1 MAMRGT
7 KPQTAAQQ
15 KLAGNPGKR
24 PPRKEPK
31 TDGKA
36 PVCPGHLDAEGK
48 REWRRLVRWL
58 RGLGLLAS
66 SDVAIMTLYCD
77 TWSEYVV
84 ARKLAR
90 RFAEQGDGLSQFVLI
105 SKEFERPF
113 INSLF
118 NVQCKLKL
126 LLERFLGELGLSP
139 VSRARVHT
147 EGSASDDDPLVAL
160 IRQRA
165 ERFGEN

>member
-1 MAMRGT
+1 MAIRGT
-7 KPQTAAQQ
+7 KPKSAAQQ

-24 PPRKEPK
+24 RSRKEPK
-31 TDGKA
+31 VDSKT
-36 PVCPGHLDAEGK
+36 PICPSHLDAEAK
-48 REWRRLVRWL
+48 KAWRCLVRWL

-77 TWSEYVV
+77 TWSEYLVV
-84 ARKLAR
+84 CRLAK
-90 RFAEQGDGLSQFVLI
+90 RFAEQGDGLAQFVLI

-118 NVQCKLKL
+118 NVKCKLKT
-126 LLERFLGELGLSP
+126 LLERYLGELGLSP

-147 EGSASDDDPLVAL
+147 EGSEPADDPLVL
-160 IRQRA
+160 LMRRRA